1 MNEGKL
7 IYRDKSSIPYLYG
20 MIVGVVVF
28 CGLVLFA
35 HTRELTFS
43 DICAVLFFAT
53 VFLGISFLCLKQTK
67 EKPGFYEYGI
77 GYFQNDKM
85 VRFES
90 YENFLSIECYFKR
103 NHSSFRATPE
113 YGLIFYHVDGSS
125 VKLTQSSIKPLKEIW
140 QNILAT
146 NPTLG
151 ERLICQTTHA
161 ASKIIFNVFKTE
173 DY

>member
-20 MIVGVVVF
+20 MIVGVVVM

-35 HTRELTFS
+35 PTRKLTFG
-43 DICAVLFFAT
+43 DIGTALFFAII
-53 VFLGISFLCLKQTK
+53 FLGVSYLGLKKTK
-67 EKPGFYEYGI
+67 ENPGFYEYGI
-77 GYFQNDKM
+77 GYFKNDKL

-103 NHSSFRATPE
+103 DHSSFRATPE
-113 YGLIFYHVDGSS
+113 YGLIFYHSDGSS

-140 QNILAT
+140 QSLLVA

-151 ERLICQTTHA
+151 ERLSYQTTHD
-161 ASKIIFNVFKTE
+161 ASKIVYDVFKNE
-173 DY
+173 CY

>member
-35 HTRELTFS
+35 PTRKLTFG
-43 DICAVLFFAT
+43 DIGTALFFAII
-53 VFLGISFLCLKQTK
+53 FLGVSYLGLKKTK
-67 EKPGFYEYGI
+67 ENPGFYEYGI

-90 YENFLSIECYFKR
+90 YERFSSVECYFKR
-103 NHSSFRATPE
+103 DHSSFRAKPE
-113 YGLIFYHVDGSS
+113 YGLIFYHSDGSS
-125 VKLTQSSIKPLKEIW
+125 VKLTQSSIKPLKKIW
-140 QNILAT
+140 QNILST
-146 NPTLG
+146 NPTL
-151 ERLICQTTHA
+151 RNCLIHQTTHA
-161 ASKIIFNVFKTE
+161 ASELIYDVFKNE
-173 DY
+173 CY